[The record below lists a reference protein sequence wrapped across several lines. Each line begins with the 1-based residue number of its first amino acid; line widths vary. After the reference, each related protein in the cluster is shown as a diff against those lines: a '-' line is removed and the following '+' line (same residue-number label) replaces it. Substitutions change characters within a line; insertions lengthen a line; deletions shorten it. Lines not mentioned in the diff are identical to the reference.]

1 MATQHTI
8 SVFVENIPGVLVR
21 VAALFARRGYN
32 IESLAVG
39 PTEHPKY
46 SRMTI
51 VVELDTAVEQV
62 IQQVK
67 KLIPVVEARELLS
80 ERDRVDREL
89 VLIKVST
96 ENGVRAEIREIA
108 DMFRARIVDVSATS
122 LMIEATGTP
131 DKLDALERNLESY
144 GIIELCR
151 TGQVSLERGPLA
163 IATHEGDNH
172 DGDDLLR

>member
-1 MATQHTI
+1 MASQHTI
-8 SVFVENIPGVLVR
+8 SVFVENLPGVLVR

-39 PTEHPKY
+39 PTEHPRY

-51 VVELDTAVEQV
+51 VVCVDTPIGQV
-62 IQQVK
+62 IEQVK

-80 ERDRVDREL
+80 AKDRVDREL
-89 VLIKVST
+89 MLIKVQAGD
-96 ENGVRAEIREIA
+96 GVRGEIREIA
-108 DMFRARIVDVSATS
+108 TMFRARIVDVSATA

-131 DKLDALERNLESY
+131 EKLDALEQNLLPF

-151 TGQVSLERGPLA
+151 TGQIALERGPSPITTL
-163 IATHEGDNH
+163 EGDCN
-172 DGDDLLR
+172 GDDFLR

>member
-1 MATQHTI
+1 MATEHTI
-8 SVFVENIPGVLVR
+8 SVFVENLPGVLVR

-51 VVELDTAVEQV
+51 VVGLDTSVDQV

-80 ERDRVDREL
+80 ERERVDREL
-89 VLIKVST
+89 MLIKVKT
-96 ENGVRAEIREIA
+96 GEGGRAEIREIA
-108 DMFRARIVDVSATS
+108 EMFRARIVDVSATA

-131 DKLDALERNLESY
+131 DKLDALEANLAPY

-151 TGQVSLERGPLA
+151 TGQVSLERGPTP
-163 IATHEGDNH
+163 ITTHEGE
-172 DGDDLLR
+172 L